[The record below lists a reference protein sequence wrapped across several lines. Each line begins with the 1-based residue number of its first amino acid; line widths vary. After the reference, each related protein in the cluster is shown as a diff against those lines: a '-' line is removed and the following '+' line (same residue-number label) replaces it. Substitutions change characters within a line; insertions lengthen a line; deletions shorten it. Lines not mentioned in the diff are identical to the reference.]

1 MGDVR
6 DRVVLLLVGIVVAA
20 SSGGGA
26 RGEAP
31 KSRDGIRG
39 SSVEDNYAKV
49 SVFGVEGTG
58 NKFVYLFDR
67 SASMEGAPLA
77 TAKRR
82 LVESL
87 ATIDELQQFHVI
99 FFNQRLMPLRI
110 SGSRDRI
117 PFASDRNKKLATQF
131 INSVKAD
138 GGTDRVA
145 ALRHALA
152 IRPDVIFFLS
162 DADDPMSAKEV
173 AEVVQLNERMGG
185 QICVIEFGR
194 GDTKPKSN
202 FLTQLARET
211 GGQYAYVNVL
221 KLKG

>member
-1 MGDVR
+1 
-6 DRVVLLLVGIVVAA
+6 
-20 SSGGGA
+20 
-26 RGEAP
+26 
-31 KSRDGIRG
+31 
-39 SSVEDNYAKV
+39 VEDNYSKV

-67 SASMEGAPLA
+67 SGSMEGAPLA

-82 LVESL
+82 LIESIE
-87 ATIDELQQFHVI
+87 TIDELQQFHVI

-110 SGSRDRI
+110 SGSRNRI
-117 PFASDRNKKLATQF
+117 PFATDRNKKLAARF
-131 INSVKAD
+131 IGSVKAD

-173 AEVVQLNERMGG
+173 AEIVRLNERLGG

-194 GDTKPKSN
+194 GNAAPKSN
-202 FLTQLARET
+202 FLMKLAQET

-221 KLKG
+221 RLEQ